1 MTSCRNSCASDEPNS
16 AGDDEGPPASRVMGE
31 GAKLMV
37 GVGGPETLAP
47 FSSTSDGYP
56 AAGQQTNGDRLH

>member
-1 MTSCRNSCASDEPNS
+1 MTSCRNSCASDELSS
-16 AGDDEGPPASRVMGE
+16 AGEDEGPPASRVIGE
-31 GAKLMV
+31 AANPMV

-56 AAGQQTNGDRLH
+56 AAGQQTNGNRLQ